1 MHQSVVI
8 DVIEGDLLPMHV
20 QAAYHGHRDLLELL
34 KHFFLTHISSSVC
47 AEGVP
52 ITCHLSMLTIRPAAD
67 RFTFHTGAGALAAST
82 KNTPTPTS

>member
-34 KHFFLTHISSSVC
+34 KHFSDAHIIERLRRGGPHHMSSLDARWWSPVSTAPAVETHRS
-47 AEGVP
+47 
-52 ITCHLSMLTIRPAAD
+52 
-67 RFTFHTGAGALAAST
+67 AS
-82 KNTPTPTS
+82 

>member
-20 QAAYHGHRDLLELL
+20 QAAYHGHRDLLEFL

-52 ITCHLSMLTIRPAAD
+52 ITCHLFMKIDEIVSFMKSNSLLVGP
-67 RFTFHTGAGALAAST
+67 GS
-82 KNTPTPTS
+82 